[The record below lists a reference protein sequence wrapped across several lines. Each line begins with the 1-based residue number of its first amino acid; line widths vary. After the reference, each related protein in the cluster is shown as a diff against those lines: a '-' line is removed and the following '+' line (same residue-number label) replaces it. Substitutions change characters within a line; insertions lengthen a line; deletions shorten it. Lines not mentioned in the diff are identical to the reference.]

1 MSIARKTL
9 FATLGIAAIAFYAE
23 SGRLPAE
30 ASPAI
35 VAQASTPP
43 AALSGTPEP
52 TEEPTTPPS
61 DAIVAAA
68 AVGPEWGAF
77 AKIVETADDFISTI
91 QSKEN
96 VEGKEASGTIK
107 LTSRKPTY
115 ARCEIVAGE
124 GVGGVA
130 IWRGG
135 NKVQA
140 HEGGEH
146 KDIIVVLPQHNK
158 HVTDLLGF
166 GCGDTTP
173 DRIVGYTTHNGKLT
187 EAAGPTI
194 NGEATDDVTWIP
206 NAGDMVKLT
215 KTDFFISKV
224 SHLLVASKSYVGD
237 ALVADAQWT
246 IQVNPGVPFS
256 TFDIGS

>member
-96 VEGKEASGTIK
+96 VEGKEASGT
-107 LTSRKPTY
+107 RKPTY